1 MKVMDFL
8 QEQDQIADDTTN
20 SFHFKGKEAH
30 KSVLMQV
37 GAYARDHGH
46 VAEEGI
52 NCGIDYFVSGDE
64 VIVTEINAR

>member
-1 MKVMDFL
+1 
-8 QEQDQIADDTTN
+8 
-20 SFHFKGKEAH
+20 
-30 KSVLMQV
+30 MQV

-64 VIVTEINAR
+64 VIVTEINARWTGAIPR